1 MPTEHEKN
9 CIEVL
14 LKTVMLWVKGNCSRT
29 FVMYANKI
37 LKKYDDFFCIDGSKK
52 KPSLTFLRKYNIE
65 YKNVET
71 NKILNQTIKIFI
83 DELYEDFLNDE
94 NFHKFVKYMKKW
106 EATPK
111 YIIGKEETTK
121 INNNL
126 YKCYRI
132 IANKDIP
139 TYANSNN
146 GYQLI
151 KKGTPGGCIKSEENL
166 SQKGFCW
173 LNNESYILGKAKL
186 EGNSY
191 LHQSYLYGHAKVEG
205 NSKITFSIVCQNATV
220 KGHNDVHMSRIT
232 GNVIIQDDVYVHSS
246 NINDNVEI
254 FGSSYIYFSNLSE
267 DIWVED
273 SLLEHINKNG
283 NQKIKGE
290 NLCKNTN

>member
-1 MPTEHEKN
+1 MNEYEKHCAMIAFDLALTRAPSEMPT
-9 CIEVL
+9 
-14 LKTVMLWVKGNCSRT
+14 TMW
-29 FVMYANKI
+29 
-37 LKKYDDFFCIDGSKK
+37 KYIK
-52 KPSLTFLRKYNIE
+52 
-65 YKNVET
+65 
-71 NKILNQTIKIFI
+71 KIFI
-83 DELYEDFLNDE
+83 KLDEKSLINYLSNQYPSKGIQFQLLDGVIALHTEKALNYIKEHFNLYENELMYDE
-94 NFHKFVKYMKKW
+94 NFHQFVKYMKKW